1 MAGEGIKRRGFA
13 SMDVEKR
20 REIARKGG
28 KAAHQLGRAHEWDSE
43 SARAAGRIGGRRGS
57 AGKGRRRALLHSPQ

>member
-1 MAGEGIKRRGFA
+1 MASEGIKRRGFA
-13 SMDVEKR
+13 SMSIEKR

-28 KAAHQLGRAHEWDSE
+28 KSAHQLGRAHTWDSE

-57 AGKGRRRALLHSPQ
+57 AGKGRRRRVVHT

>member
-1 MAGEGIKRRGFA
+1 MMGDNIKRRGFA

-20 REIARKGG
+20 REIARRGG
-28 KAAHQLGRAHEWDSE
+28 KAAHQLGRAHTWDSE
-43 SARAAGRIGGRRGS
+43 SARAAGRRGR